1 MGGNKQRVRGQS
13 SWTTLTP
20 PPPSIRRPALTRD
33 GNIAAAALICTPDIA
48 LWGRALHEG
57 STRPLYRSPSLP
69 PWVTKGARMGHP
81 FHHLLPPISGSS
93 VRIPMTLTVEK
104 ENKLAI
110 LKATL
115 VQNYDTPTDRLTGVK
130 CRATSIAK
138 KYDIGMEKNS

>member
-33 GNIAAAALICTPDIA
+33 GNIAAALICTPDIA

-130 CRATSIAK
+130 CRATSVAK
-138 KYDIGMEKNS
+138 KYDIGMEKIS